1 MKPNIITKITY
12 KGLEELPE
20 EARHCKFSGEVTAQ
34 DSIFKTYS
42 QESCEFE
49 CQIKKS
55 REICQ
60 CTPWNIPTATHPMEN
75 PVICDLYG
83 NYCFNIQMRNADLIV
98 NCIEQCPS
106 SCNDVQFTITEK
118 EIPINVREHCDNT
131 AVDDGYLL
139 TQVLSSWS

>member
-1 MKPNIITKITY
+1 MKPISTRLIRKIIN

-20 EARHCKFSGEVTAQ
+20 EARHCKFSVEVTAQ

-83 NYCFNIQMRNADLIV
+83 NYCFNVQMRNADLIV

-106 SCNDVQFTITEK
+106 GCNDVQVNLCQK
-118 EIPINVREHCDNT
+118 
-131 AVDDGYLL
+131 LL
-139 TQVLSSWS
+139 FLHKLTHKMTTDCHIVG

>member
-1 MKPNIITKITY
+1 MKPISTRLIRKIIN

-20 EARHCKFSGEVTAQ
+20 EAKFSGEVTAQ
-34 DSIFKTYS
+34 DSIFKTCS

-49 CQIKKS
+49 CQVKKS

-60 CTPWNIPTATHPMEN
+60 CTQWNIPTATHPMEN

-83 NYCFNIQMRNADLIV
+83 NYCFNVQMRNADQIV

-106 SCNDVQFTITEK
+106 SCNDVCTGKSFKYLFLHQLTHNMTKDCPVNYQFST
-118 EIPINVREHCDNT
+118 
-131 AVDDGYLL
+131 
-139 TQVLSSWS
+139 